1 MPGTG
6 IPTRPPFRPPQELL
20 DRRNDAQCEEFM
32 AQVRAHLKAAEQ
44 HAEFMKAEKE
54 GLPYTRGSYA
64 VYCPPHARKRAN
76 EDKAREEKKEERR
89 VTRGRRVKVVR
100 KTRRGQW
107 AGKDHAR
114 KEREEARRA
123 NKEKRAKEETAK
135 EMAKLVLKDVKK
147 WMKAIRL

>member
-1 MPGTG
+1 
-6 IPTRPPFRPPQELL
+6 
-20 DRRNDAQCEEFM
+20 M

-44 HAEFMKAEKE
+44 NAEFMKAEKE
-54 GLPYTRGSYA
+54 GLPARIYTRRS
-64 VYCPPHARKRAN
+64 PPHARTRADD
-76 EDKAREEKKEERR
+76 DKAREEKTEERR
-89 VTRGRRVKVVR
+89 VTRGRRVKVR

-114 KEREEARRA
+114 KEREAARRA

>member
-1 MPGTG
+1 
-6 IPTRPPFRPPQELL
+6 
-20 DRRNDAQCEEFM
+20 M

-44 HAEFMKAEKE
+44 NAEFMKAGKE

-76 EDKAREEKKEERR
+76 EDKAREDKKEERS
-89 VTRGRRVKVVR
+89 VTRGRRVKVR

-114 KEREEARRA
+114 KEREEARMA

-135 EMAKLVLKDVKK
+135 EMAKRVLKDVKK
-147 WMKAIRL
+147 SMNAIVYRL